1 MSTTTNHTVVLG
13 LDIPKTK
20 KAIAEDLKKVLKAI
34 RPETIPLALKDTG
47 SLTRSIAQAIQN
59 AFQEAFASL
68 SPPEIPLEEWETYV
82 SGIQNALSDILKKA
96 DQIPDL
102 KPLQEVWT
110 ACQNLSSLYPATP
123 ESSSAI
129 EALITAS
136 TELEDSLNR
145 LMETWD
151 TVVSALSSAKAPAK
165 SEALSGI
172 SADIDNFLK
181 KLEAIPGNLLEK
193 YNIKNSGGFDKTISS
208 FPSYRKVQGRPV

>member
-59 AFQEAFASL
+59 AYQEAFASL

-145 LMETWD
+145 LMETWN

-193 YNIKNSGGFDKTISS
+193 YYNETGGGFDKTTQSI
-208 FPSYRKVQGRPV
+208 PSYRKV